1 MTPRRPTRR
10 RSLIPQM
17 GVLTALL
24 TSALPACGVQPSG
37 VIGAGEP
44 PTGLTKA
51 LRLYFVSPTGHLEGV
66 SRPDVQITALDAA
79 LKLLAAGPTEQEQN
93 RGLTTLVAAVP
104 YDATGEATRV
114 TLRAP
119 GTTFSGNSRDDL
131 VNGQL
136 VCTLAR
142 AQSALD
148 PTIRPDDVQ
157 VTLIGDDH
165 PLGPYRC
172 SQFMG
177 G

>member
-1 MTPRRPTRR
+1 MTAERPPLRPLTAA
-10 RSLIPQM
+10 LAALLAA
-17 GVLTALL
+17 VLT
-24 TSALPACGVQPSG
+24 SSCGVQPSG

-44 PTGLTKA
+44 PTGLTKG

-66 SRPDVQITALDAA
+66 SRPDVRITELDAA
-79 LKLLAAGPTEQEQN
+79 LKLLAAGPTDPELE
-93 RGLTTLVAAVP
+93 RGLTTLVRQLP
-104 YDATGEATRV
+104 YDATGTGTRV
-114 TLRAP
+114 TLSSP
-119 GTTFSGNSRDDL
+119 GTTFSGNRRDDL

-142 AQSALD
+142 AQSALH

-157 VTLIGDDH
+157 VTLNGEGR

-177 G
+177 D

>member
-1 MTPRRPTRR
+1 MSILT
-10 RSLIPQM
+10 
-17 GVLTALL
+17 TALL
-24 TSALPACGVQPSG
+24 TACGVQPSG

-44 PTGLTKA
+44 PTGLTKG
-51 LRLYFVSPTGHLEGV
+51 LRLYFVSPAGHLEGV
-66 SRPDVQITALDAA
+66 SRPEVQITGLAAA
-79 LKLLAAGPTEQEQN
+79 LKLLASGPTEPEQR
-93 RGLTTLVAAVP
+93 RGLTNLVGQVS
-104 YDATGEATRV
+104 YDATGEGTRV

-119 GTTFSGNSRDDL
+119 GTTFSGNRRDDL

-142 AQSALD
+142 AHSTLH

-157 VTLIGDDH
+157 VTLDGEGR